1 MLTRPLPPCTTSSAT
16 TSTSSAA
23 VQAVLR
29 GIAAASGRV
38 VAPISRWVEPEWRQ
52 APEAVDGSAGADRLR
67 AALDEVRDNLGRSAA
82 ALRGRGAEA
91 EAGIL
96 DAQAL
101 MVDDPS
107 FVEPAF
113 GAIAE
118 GRAAEIAVQEAMEPF
133 RELLRSSDDPVFK
146 ARATDVEDV
155 VAQVTRA
162 LRGAPPQGP
171 APAVRSILV
180 ARDLTPSQ
188 TAALDPQLVAG
199 FATELGTATAHTAIL
214 ARALGL
220 PAVVGLHG
228 VMQATRDGQLAL
240 LDGDD
245 GTMVLDPPGDVQL
258 QVPAPVRRADPEPA
272 STRDERHVE
281 VGCNAGS
288 LEDVRRA
295 AEAGA
300 DGIGLLR
307 TEFLFLRRN
316 QLPDEKEQASTLEE
330 ILRTMAGR
338 PVIMRTLD
346 VGADKPLPALPQ
358 PSEEN
363 PALGVRGLR
372 LQLLRNPELLRAQ
385 ARAALRVAADHPIR
399 LMLPMVAN
407 VDEVRQARR
416 LIEEASR
423 DLDPATKLPVG
434 IMIEVPAAALA
445 AGTLV
450 KEVDFVSLGTNDLTQ
465 YAFAADRTNPAV
477 AYLAD
482 SLEPS
487 LLRLIADVTTATRR
501 AGRWAGVCG
510 EMASD
515 PWALPLLVGLGI
527 DELSVHPPLVATV
540 KKRIRELNAAACAR
554 AARSALSLDSAAAVR
569 RMLLRRGLAPEGRSG
584 KRGEL

>member
-1 MLTRPLPPCTTSSAT
+1 MRPRRLLPCRTWSAT

-29 GIAAASGRV
+29 GIPAAAGRV
-38 VAPISRWVEPEWRQ
+38 AAPISRWVEPEWQQ
-52 APEAVDGSAGADRLR
+52 APDTGDGPRGADRLR

-82 ALRGRGAEA
+82 ALRARGAEA

-101 MVDDPS
+101 MIDDPS

-118 GRAAEIAVQEAMEPF
+118 GRAADIAVREAMEPF
-133 RELLRSSDDPVFK
+133 HELLRSSDDPVFK
-146 ARATDVEDV
+146 ARAADVEDV
-155 VAQVTRA
+155 VAQITRA
-162 LRGAPPQGP
+162 LRGAPSQGP

-188 TAALDPQLVAG
+188 TAALDPRLVAG

-220 PAVVGLHG
+220 PAVVGLQG

-240 LDGDD
+240 LDGDA

-272 STRDERHVE
+272 STRDGRRVE

-295 AEAGA
+295 TEAGA

-307 TEFLFLRRN
+307 TEFLFLRRDG
-316 QLPDEKEQASTLEE
+316 LPDEAEQVSTLEE
-330 ILRTMAGR
+330 IMRTMGGR

-385 ARAALRVAADHPIR
+385 ARAALRVAAGHPIR

-423 DLDPATKLPVG
+423 DLDRPGRLQVG

-445 AGTLV
+445 ARRLI

-465 YAFAADRTNPAV
+465 YAFAADRTNPAI

-487 LLRLIADVTTATRR
+487 LLRLIVEVTTATRR
-501 AGRWAGVCG
+501 AGRWAGICG

-515 PWALPLLVGLGI
+515 PWALPLLVGLGV
-527 DELSVHPPLVATV
+527 DEVSVHPPLVATV
-540 KKRIRELNAAACAR
+540 KKRVRELDAAACAS
-554 AARSALSLDSAAAVR
+554 AARLALTLDSAAGVR
-569 RMLLRRGLAPEGRSG
+569 RMLVRRGLAPESLSANARQF
-584 KRGEL
+584 